1 MVTVTDK
8 LLTAEEYQLL
18 PDSGAPTELVRG
30 RIVPVNLPTPRHGQI
45 CAQIVYLLRRFLEER
60 DLGHVISNDAAVVTQ
75 RNPDTVRGADVAF
88 YSYHRL
94 PPGPLPEGYLPIVP
108 DLLFEVRSPTDRWR
122 DLLTK
127 VSEYLNAGVQV
138 VCVLEPET
146 QRLYVYRAE
155 QPEQLLD
162 RADDLVLPELHPDF
176 RVPVKKLFEG
186 VKSEQEQP
194 EMPERT

>member
-176 RVPVKKLFEG
+176 RVPVRQLFE
-186 VKSEQEQP
+186 
-194 EMPERT
+194 